1 MNSRNYLALARPMV
15 GALALIGLTMLP
27 AGAQEAAPEAAEAV
41 AGEAAQHTQFILNS
55 LLMLIGGI
63 LVFWMAA
70 GFAMLEAGFVR
81 TKNVSMQLLKNITMY
96 SLACFAYYL
105 IGYQIMYPGDG
116 WTVAGVIGAFGVAAL
131 EPVAVGADGVDLT
144 YATVSADFFFQVMF
158 CATAASIVSG
168 TVAERVRLWPFL
180 AFTLFL
186 TALIYPIQASW
197 KWGGGFLDEAGFLDF
212 AGSTVVHS
220 VGGWAAL
227 VGALIIGA
235 RKGKYNADG
244 SVNVLPGSNMP
255 LGVLGM
261 FILWMGWYGFN
272 GASQLAM
279 GTIGDIADVGRVMA
293 NTNAGAIGGALAAA
307 ILTQLMYKKV
317 DLTFVINGA
326 LAGLVSITA
335 EPLTPGLGTASLI
348 GAVGGV
354 IVVFSVPLLDKFRI
368 DDVVGAI
375 PVHLLAG
382 IWGTIA
388 VVFTNAEASLVTQL
402 YGIVVVAIFVIVTSA
417 IVWLILKAIIGLRPT
432 EEAEYLGL
440 DKAEVGVEA
449 YPEFPGATI
458 R

>member
-1 MNSRNYLALARPMV
+1 M
-15 GALALIGLTMLP
+15 
-27 AGAQEAAPEAAEAV
+27 
-41 AGEAAQHTQFILNS
+41 
-55 LLMLIGGI
+55 
-63 LVFWMAA
+63 
-70 GFAMLEAGFVR
+70 
-81 TKNVSMQLLKNITMY
+81 
-96 SLACFAYYL
+96 
-105 IGYQIMYPGDG
+105 
-116 WTVAGVIGAFGVAAL
+116 
-131 EPVAVGADGVDLT
+131 
-144 YATVSADFFFQVMF
+144 
-158 CATAASIVSG
+158 
-168 TVAERVRLWPFL
+168 RLWPFL
-180 AFTLFL
+180 AFTLLL

-227 VGALIIGA
+227 VGALVICA

-261 FILWMGWYGFN
+261 FIMWMGWYGFN
-272 GASQLAM
+272 GASQIAM
-279 GTIGDIADVGRVMA
+279 GTIGDIADVGSVMA

-417 IVWLILKAIIGLRPT
+417 VVWLVLKAIIGLRPT